1 MGKKNTHLVSGHE
14 QQVESKKEI
23 LVLEQPWR
31 GNYRE
36 SWSILE
42 VYLGKYLEL
51 DIEETCLHV

>member
-1 MGKKNTHLVSGHE
+1 MGKKITHLVSGHE

-36 SWSILE
+36 SWSIID
-42 VYLGKYLEL
+42 VYLGEYLEL
-51 DIEETCLHV
+51 HIEETCLHV